1 MNTFRELGA
10 CKARL
15 RAILAR
21 DDIEPGQ
28 KQAVQKA
35 YDSLMKLG
43 RRRNRTHAEIVRCV
57 RDVVDWLVEALI
69 RKP

>member
-1 MNTFRELGA
+1 MKSFKELGA

-21 DDIEPGQ
+21 SDIEPEQ

-35 YDSLMKLG
+35 YDALTRLG
-43 RRRNRTHAEIVRCV
+43 RQRNLTHAQIARCV
-57 RDVVDWLVEALI
+57 REVVDWLIEAFI